1 MGYPELDH
9 DESIILETRNVKF
22 KSISLDA
29 ILTNKRIILIDSKK
43 NVIPP
48 KEVSLA
54 SIRIVEMGEN
64 AIRDPFLLLI
74 LSTITGEKR
83 QMVITFSR
91 QAGAERRRECNEWVK
106 RLESLLPAP
115 VPDTVPADL
124 PVQGGEPLKEPEVS
138 PPARASVPGTRP
150 VKKKIEI
157 ARPLSKII
165 ENSPVF
171 PVPVE
176 TSSLPSGTF
185 CSRCGNRVPLRSTFC
200 NHCGTP
206 IIHVPEQA
214 GAPQSAVPQVQV
226 PLPPTVGSA
235 AERQNRPIEQIIHSI
250 EPLIENSVPRTRP
263 APLLQKNVPEQKT
276 EPPAPAEP
284 SAPESPQDST
294 PKVIWPVLSN
304 AESPVAPA
312 KEPAPAEPESPPPLS
327 NPAPEVNKP
336 NYRAIGI
343 LVVAIIAI
351 IIGIVLLANFTSGP
365 SGVPQENTTII
376 KITTL
381 ATPLPTSKPQ
391 TPGTP
396 LVTTLVTPA
405 PTQLMIPP
413 TGVWVRVSYPGTFTG
428 SIGTPGDQREVT
440 DSGDRFYQ
448 ISTTNGTVAAFLQ
461 KKDGSADKI
470 VLEVYKNGVM
480 VKQDSTVAPK
490 GIVEIQFDLRTIPAA
505 GVNSTTTGK

>member
-48 KEVSLA
+48 QDISLA

-74 LSTITGEKR
+74 ISTITGEKR

-106 RLESLLPAP
+106 KLDSLRPAP
-115 VPDTVPADL
+115 VPDFVPDNL
-124 PVQGGEPLKEPEVS
+124 PVQSGEPLKKSDVS
-138 PPARASVPGTRP
+138 PPAQAIVPGTRP

-157 ARPLSKII
+157 SRPLTKII
-165 ENSPVF
+165 EKSPVP

-206 IIHVPEQA
+206 IINVPEQA
-214 GAPQSAVPQVQV
+214 GAPQPVVPQVHV
-226 PLPPTVGSA
+226 PLPLTVNSA
-235 AERQNRPIEQIIHSI
+235 ADRQSRPIEQIIHSI
-250 EPLIENSVPRTRP
+250 EPLIEDSVPRTRP
-263 APLLQKNVPEQKT
+263 APLLQRNAPEQNA
-276 EPPAPAEP
+276 EPPTLADPP
-284 SAPESPQDST
+284 APESPQEST
-294 PKVIWPVLSN
+294 PLVIWPVLST
-304 AESPVAPA
+304 AESPMTPA
-312 KEPAPAEPESPPPLS
+312 KEPVPAEPESPTPPP
-327 NPAPEVNKP
+327 NPAPEDSKP

-343 LVVAIIAI
+343 VAVAIVAI

-365 SGVPQENTTII
+365 SGVPQENTTFI
-376 KITTL
+376 KITTV
-381 ATPLPTSKPQ
+381 ATTLSTPNPTTRTPQ
-391 TPGTP
+391 
-396 LVTTLVTPA
+396 VTTLVTSA

-428 SIGTPGDQREVT
+428 LIGTPGNQREVT
-440 DSGDRFYQ
+440 DTGDHLYQ
-448 ISTTNGTVAAFLQ
+448 ISTTNGTVAVSLQ
-461 KKDGSADKI
+461 KKEGTADKL
-470 VLEVYKNGVM
+470 VFEVYKNGAM
-480 VKQDSTVAPK
+480 VKQDSTITPQ
-490 GIVEIQFDLRTIPAA
+490 GSIEIQFDLKTIQSG

>member
-48 KEVSLA
+48 QDISLA

-74 LSTITGEKR
+74 LSTTMGEKR

-91 QAGAERRRECNEWVK
+91 QAGAERRRECNDWVK
-106 RLESLLPAP
+106 KLESLRPAL

-124 PVQGGEPLKEPEVS
+124 PVLAAEPLKKPEVS
-138 PPARASVPGTRP
+138 PPAQAVVPGTRP

-165 ENSPVF
+165 EKIPVSPV
-171 PVPVE
+171 PIE

-214 GAPQSAVPQVQV
+214 GAPQPAVSQVQV
-226 PLPPTVGSA
+226 PLPPPVGSA
-235 AERQNRPIEQIIHSI
+235 AERQSRPIEQIIQSI
-250 EPLIENSVPRTRP
+250 EPLIEDSVPRTHP
-263 APLLQKNVPEQKT
+263 TPLLQKNTPEQKVEPT
-276 EPPAPAEP
+276 APEPPQE
-284 SAPESPQDST
+284 ST
-294 PKVIWPVLSN
+294 PQVLWPVLST
-304 AESPVAPA
+304 AGSPMAPA
-312 KEPAPAEPESPPPLS
+312 KEPAPAGPESPLPSPG
-327 NPAPEVNKP
+327 PAPEENKT
-336 NYRAIGI
+336 NYRMIGI
-343 LVVAIIAI
+343 LAVAIIAI
-351 IIGIVLLANFTSGP
+351 FIGVVLLATFTAGP
-365 SGVPQENTTII
+365 SGVTQENTTIP
-376 KITTL
+376 KIAAPATT
-381 ATPLPTSKPQ
+381 TPTPKPQ
-391 TPGTP
+391 TSIKP
-396 LVTTLVTPA
+396 LVTTLVTPS

-413 TGVWVRVSYPGTFTG
+413 NGVWVRVSYPGTFTG
-428 SIGTPGDQREVT
+428 SIGTPGDIREVT
-440 DSGDRFYQ
+440 NSGDLFYQ
-448 ISTTNGTVAAFLQ
+448 ISTTNGTVAVSLR
-461 KKDGSADKI
+461 KTDGSADKI
-470 VLEVYKNGVM
+470 IIEVYKNGVM
-480 VKQDSTVAPK
+480 VKQGSAVAPK
-490 GIVEIQFDLRTIPAA
+490 GIVEIQFDLKTIPVAV
-505 GVNSTTTGK
+505 VNSTTTTI

>member
-1 MGYPELDH
+1 MGYPELDQ

-43 NVIPP
+43 DVNPP
-48 KEVSLA
+48 QEVSLA

-74 LSTITGEKR
+74 LSTIAGEKR

-91 QAGAERRRECNEWVK
+91 QPGAERRRECNEWVK
-106 RLESLLPAP
+106 KLESLRPAP
-115 VPDTVPADL
+115 VPDFVPADL
-124 PVQGGEPLKEPEVS
+124 PVQAGEPLKKPEVS
-138 PPARASVPGTRP
+138 PPAQAVVPGTRP

-165 ENSPVF
+165 EKTPVSPV
-171 PVPVE
+171 PIE

-214 GAPQSAVPQVQV
+214 GAPQPAVPQVQV
-226 PLPPTVGSA
+226 PLPPPVGSA
-235 AERQNRPIEQIIHSI
+235 AERQSRPIEQIIHSI
-250 EPLIENSVPRTRP
+250 EPLIEDSVPRTRP
-263 APLLQKNVPEQKT
+263 APLLQKNAPEQKAEPT
-276 EPPAPAEP
+276 APEPPQE
-284 SAPESPQDST
+284 ST
-294 PKVIWPVLSN
+294 PHVLWPVLSTS
-304 AESPVAPA
+304 ESPMAPA
-312 KEPAPAEPESPPPLS
+312 KEPAPAGPESPPPPPG
-327 NPAPEVNKP
+327 PAPEESKTD
-336 NYRAIGI
+336 YRAIGI

-351 IIGIVLLANFTSGP
+351 IIGIVLLVNFTSGP
-365 SGVPQENTTII
+365 SGGPGQNVTTPAV
-376 KITTL
+376 TSL
-381 ATPLPTSKPQ
+381 ATSLPTPKPK
-391 TPGTP
+391 TPNTP

-413 TGVWVRVSYPGTFTG
+413 TGVWVRVTYPGTFTG

-448 ISTTNGTVAAFLQ
+448 IATTNGTVTAFLQ

-490 GIVEIQFDLRTIPAA
+490 GIVEIQFDLRTIPAG
-505 GVNSTTTGK
+505 GVNSTTTAG

>member
-1 MGYPELDH
+1 MGYPELDY

-43 NVIPP
+43 NVIPSQ
-48 KEVSLA
+48 EISLA

-74 LSTITGEKR
+74 LSTTTGEKR

-106 RLESLLPAP
+106 KLESLRPAP

-124 PVQGGEPLKEPEVS
+124 PVQGGEPLKKPEVS
-138 PPARASVPGTRP
+138 PPARAGIQGTRP

-165 ENSPVF
+165 ENSPVP

-206 IIHVPEQA
+206 IIPVPEQA
-214 GAPQSAVPQVQV
+214 GAPQPAVPQVQV
-226 PLPPTVGSA
+226 PLPPPVGSA
-235 AERQNRPIEQIIHSI
+235 AERQRRPIEQIIHSI
-250 EPLIENSVPRTRP
+250 EPLIEDSVPRTRP
-263 APLLQKNVPEQKT
+263 TPLLQKNAHEQKV
-276 EPPAPAEP
+276 EPT
-284 SAPESPQDST
+284 APESPQEST
-294 PKVIWPVLSN
+294 PQVIWPVLSN
-304 AESPVAPA
+304 AGSPVAPA
-312 KEPAPAEPESPPPLS
+312 KEPAPAEPESPLPLP

-365 SGVPQENTTII
+365 SGGPEGNATTPA
-376 KITTL
+376 ITTL

-413 TGVWVRVSYPGTFTG
+413 NGVWVRVAYPGTFTG
-428 SIGTPGDQREVT
+428 SIGTPGDIREVT
-440 DSGDRFYQ
+440 NSGDLFYQ
-448 ISTTNGTVAAFLQ
+448 ISTTNGTVAVSLQ
-461 KKDGSADKI
+461 KMDGSSDKLLI
-470 VLEVYKNGVM
+470 EVYKNGAM
-480 VKQDSTVAPK
+480 VKQDSSVAPK
-490 GIVEIQFDLRTIPAA
+490 GIVEIQFDLKTIPAG
-505 GVNSTTTGK
+505 GVNSTTTVK